1 MPRRR
6 NAQES
11 QTLSVKFRNK
21 EFCHTEFF
29 RAGRHLRNC
38 AQSSLDDILFRD
50 RTTSGG
56 LHSFMEEVFFP
67 AMKFLV
73 TTLTL
78 VGTLVLSAAPL
89 GVTALRTE
97 HRVSPT
103 GVGTAPR
110 LSWQLVS
117 DERGKSQTAYEIL
130 AASNP
135 EKLDE
140 QAADLWK
147 SGKQNIGV
155 KHLVPWKGE
164 SLKDVSKVHWK
175 VRVWDEE
182 GKPGKW
188 SEAAVFQVDGSTELP
203 APGRISTFE
212 SSSPEL
218 NALYAESVELLGK
231 QLAAFSAG
239 DPTAL
244 GLGDQVHR
252 ASRAM
257 LYHFDAVPHLT
268 RWLRLMDE
276 HRTKDLTFT
285 LGPKSQKVGSLG
297 SEGAIAA
304 HHPVWW
310 MGGDSVYPKERWKLY
325 EGHMMAREKNDRTFQ
340 GTQWG
345 EAAPTEGMTAEY
357 LDLLS
362 LAFTTRLVRELA
374 LPAQEPLNAIRFQDY
389 AARIKKS
396 FQNQYLTPE
405 ETLTVT
411 SQTARAFALRSAVL
425 EREQQS
431 RVVADL
437 VASLSKDGLQVGPI
451 GAFFLPGVLSL
462 TGNQD
467 KAVALLEKLN
477 PEQRKTFIGNGV
489 SEWLMAY
496 LAGIDSNSPGFQ
508 QLLIAPRIPAN
519 DSLSWVKASC
529 QAPSGLV
536 SVHWQKLPKGGIQV
550 DYTIPVGAFARVNL
564 PASKDAAILE
574 GGKDLTEVPAI
585 EVVSRDDKLVSLI
598 SKSGSYSIMIR

>member
-6 NAQES
+6 KAQES
-11 QTLSVKFRNK
+11 QPLSVKFRNK
-21 EFCHTEFF
+21 EFRHAEFF
-29 RAGRHLRNC
+29 RAGRHLPNC

-50 RTTSGG
+50 RRTSGG
-56 LHSFMEEVFFP
+56 LHSFTEEVFFP

-130 AASNP
+130 AASAP

-140 QAADLWK
+140 RAADLWK
-147 SGKQNIGV
+147 SGKQSIGV
-155 KHLVPWKGE
+155 KHLVAWKGE
-164 SLKDVSKVHWK
+164 SLKGVSKVHWK

-182 GKPGKW
+182 GEPGQW
-188 SEAAVFQVDGSTELP
+188 SEAAVFQVDGSAELP
-203 APGRISTFE
+203 TPGRISTFE

-276 HRTKDLTFT
+276 HRTKDSTFT

-310 MGGDSVYPKERWKLY
+310 MGGDSVYPKERWNLY

-340 GTQWG
+340 GSQWG
-345 EAAPTEGMTAEY
+345 EAAPTEGMSAEY

-396 FQNQYLTPE
+396 FQKQYLTPE
-405 ETLTVT
+405 GTLTVT

-462 TGNQD
+462 TGHQD

-477 PEQRKTFIGNGV
+477 PEQRKTFIGNGI

-529 QAPSGLV
+529 QAPSGPV

-550 DYTIPVGAFARVNL
+550 DYTIPVGVFARVNL
-564 PASKDAAILE
+564 PASKDATILE

-585 EVVSRDDKLVSLI
+585 EVVSRGDKLVSLI
-598 SKSGSYSIMIR
+598 SKSGSYSIVIR